1 MLRYEGPVY
10 GGRPVPLEVEGEPRL
25 DQAIALA
32 DRFLG
37 SGDLHQGLA
46 IQDRHTLRHSL
57 DRRDRQV
64 RLVVGGFPAPG
75 PQFGA
80 LTWGRTIH
88 FRPVP
93 EAAGGSDTQ
102 QLPRNS
108 LFYHIRT
115 GAPRSPEGMAALLV
129 HELVHVEQQQRAFLG
144 LPSFLAA
151 YLVGW
156 ARVGFR
162 YGPNPYEVAARAR
175 EEAARRSFAT
185 LTSETP

>member
-10 GGRPVPLEVEGEPRL
+10 GGRPVPLQVQGQPRL
-25 DQAIALA
+25 DRAIALT

-37 SGDLHQGLA
+37 GGDLHQGLA
-46 IQDRHTLRHSL
+46 VQDRHTLRHSL
-57 DRRDRQV
+57 AGSHLSL
-64 RLVVGGFPAPG
+64 RLVTGGFPAPG

-88 FRPVP
+88 FRTVP
-93 EAAGGSDTQ
+93 QAAGESDTEG
-102 QLPRNS
+102 LPRNS
-108 LFYHIRT
+108 LFFHIRT
-115 GAPRSPEGMAALLV
+115 GVPRSPEEMAALLV
-129 HELVHVEQQQRAFLG
+129 HELAHIEQQHRAFLG
-144 LPSFLAA
+144 LPGFLVA

-175 EEAARRSFAT
+175 EEEAQRSFAT
-185 LTSETP
+185 LTGESP